1 MDKESEVRVLQA
13 YHGYNELQDTFQLA
27 LKRAAVGKGAIR
39 HAEPNQYFENQ
50 QICDDLRGTDKS
62 AAVFQ
67 IRKKSREMLRLSKK
81 VDKINEL
88 LDVMVYAAAAVIVLE
103 EELRAIDSRKK
114 EVKEYYTTPK
124 GYKYAELYKE
134 EEVKEND

>member
-1 MDKESEVRVLQA
+1 MDKESEVRVLQG

-39 HAEPNQYFENQ
+39 HAEPNQAFEQQ

-67 IRKKSREMLRLSKK
+67 IRKKAREMLRLSKK

-103 EELRAIDSRKK
+103 EELREIDNRRK
-114 EVKEYYTTPK
+114 EVKN
-124 GYKYAELYKE
+124 EL
-134 EEVKEND
+134 